1 MGDVV
6 GLYIKLTEERFEA
19 VLPEIKLV
27 GGQTPTGRSSAEST
41 NDVKKKVQPETKITR
56 LRHSEIRYFIN
67 GEPKGVA
74 FSDIPEGTY
83 YAAVSS
89 YYGGR
94 VRANFGPD
102 FAFPLDAK
110 AFPNCKPLAQVVA
123 TFKSVE
129 PADATTSGSAAA
141 TPAAATTTT
150 TTTTTDAS
158 SPSASDANANAQDG
172 TAAASSAAES
182 ANGSNDAAADAAAA
196 TSSHPAT
203 EPEPSA
209 APAATTA
216 TGSDAMDTESSNAP
230 APEPEPTSTDSPTA
244 ATAAAS
250 ATAATTTDDPMAT
263 EL

>member
-141 TPAAATTTT
+141 TPAAAAT

>member
-1 MGDVV
+1 VGDVV

-141 TPAAATTTT
+141 TPAAAAT

>member
-141 TPAAATTTT
+141 TPAAAAT

-209 APAATTA
+209 APVATTA

>member
-123 TFKSVE
+123 SFKSVE

-141 TPAAATTTT
+141 TPAAAAT

-209 APAATTA
+209 APVATTA